1 MDDINDLA
9 NRVADTVLRSQQ
21 VRRDIEKTRIAL
33 RLWIPSETELV
44 PIRRAICHPL
54 LGGILRKDPQ
64 RDVPGPN
71 FPLNSLRLAISKG
84 HLVCIWK
91 AEKQYVTPAA
101 LRDWLGLS
109 EGERRTSRVIQY
121 QPPATKTNYEKQKG
135 GASVANASAKLL
147 SMKAALAKKRGK

>member
-1 MDDINDLA
+1 MSDINETA
-9 NRVADTVLRSQQ
+9 RAVAAIVARSQQ

-33 RLWIPSETELV
+33 RLWIPSEAELV

-54 LGGILRKDPQ
+54 LGGILRKDAQ
-64 RDVPGPN
+64 RDVSGPN
-71 FPLNSLRLAISKG
+71 FTLNSLRLAISKG

-121 QPPATKTNYEKQKG
+121 QPSAAKTNYEKQKG
-135 GASVANASAKLL
+135 GASLANASAKLL
-147 SMKAALAKKRGK
+147 SMKAALAKKKGK